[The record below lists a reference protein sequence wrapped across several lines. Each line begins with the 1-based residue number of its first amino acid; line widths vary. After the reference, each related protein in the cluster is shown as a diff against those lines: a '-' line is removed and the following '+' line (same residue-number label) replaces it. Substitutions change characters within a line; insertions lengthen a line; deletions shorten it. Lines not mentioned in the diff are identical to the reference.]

1 MIGTGTIVAVASAPG
16 RAPRAIV
23 RVSGP
28 ETPAIIAE
36 LCAVSFKR
44 GVRRVHITLDECS
57 VPAIGLLYPAP
68 RSYTGE
74 DSAEILLTGSPF
86 VIEKLIE
93 TFIARDGVRH
103 AGPGEFSAR
112 AYLAGRITLEEAE
125 GIASLIAASSAG
137 EADAARRLLSGEA
150 GDEAR
155 GWIDRLA
162 GLLALVEAG
171 IDFTDQEDVVA
182 ITAGNLRDALT
193 DLRSAI
199 SQHVDGE
206 VRETPPEGPLVVLA
220 GAPNA
225 GKTTLLNALLGRER
239 GVVSATAGSTRDVL
253 VEPMEVRGSIIRL
266 ADVAG
271 LDASA
276 AASDHGAQ
284 LQAERVLAEA
294 SVIVH
299 CDPSGVFMQLPIET
313 DARII
318 RLRTKCDL
326 PGSAGSAELGVCAID
341 GYNLAALRE
350 AIADSAI
357 GARDATPRRRR
368 AMAGALRAIDE
379 TLETIA
385 HDEAD
390 RSVASEELV
399 ASALREALDA
409 LGELAGNVTADEV
422 IGRVFAGFCVGK

>member
-23 RVSGP
+23 RLSGP
-28 ETPAIIAE
+28 ETPAIIAD
-36 LCAVSFKR
+36 LCNTPFTR
-44 GVRRVHITLDECS
+44 GVQRVRLNLAEWS
-57 VPAIGLLYPAP
+57 VPALALFSPSP

-74 DSAEILLTGSPF
+74 DSAEILITGSPF
-86 VIEKLIE
+86 VIAVLME
-93 TFIARDGVRH
+93 TLVSHEGVRH

-112 AYLAGRITLEEAE
+112 AYLAGRLTLDEAE
-125 GIASLIAASSAG
+125 GVASLIAASSTD
-137 EADAARRLLSGEA
+137 EASAARRLLSGEA

-171 IDFTDQEDVVA
+171 IDFTDQEDVVP
-182 ITAGNLRDALT
+182 ITAADLRAALT
-193 DLRSAI
+193 ELRREIA
-199 SQHVDGE
+199 QRAGGD

-239 GVVSATAGSTRDVL
+239 GVVSETAGSTRDVL
-253 VEPMEVRGSIIRL
+253 VEPMAVRGSIIRL

-271 LDASA
+271 IDASA
-276 AASDHGAQ
+276 VGTDRGVQ
-284 LQAERVLAEA
+284 LQAERALAEA
-294 SVIVH
+294 SVVVH
-299 CDPSGVFMQLPIET
+299 CDPSGVFAPLPIET
-313 DARII
+313 GARVI
-318 RLRTKCDL
+318 RVRTKCDL
-326 PGSAGSAELGVCAID
+326 PGDTCSAELGVCAID

-350 AIADSAI
+350 AIADAAI

-368 AMAGALRAIDE
+368 AMTGALRGIDKAIE
-379 TLETIA
+379 TMTHDA
-385 HDEAD
+385 HTGPL
-390 RSVASEELV
+390 ASAELV
-399 ASALREALDA
+399 ACAMRESLDA